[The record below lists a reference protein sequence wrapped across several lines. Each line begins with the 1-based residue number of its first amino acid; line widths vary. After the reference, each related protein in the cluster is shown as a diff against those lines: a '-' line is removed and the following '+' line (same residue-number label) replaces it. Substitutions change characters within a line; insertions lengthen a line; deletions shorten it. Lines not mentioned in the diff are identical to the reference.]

1 MPSYGT
7 IGKSCEGTGVILLN
21 VWSGTPVFEKV
32 CESVRLQAIN
42 DRKLLVG
49 SPLFSK
55 LPIAC
60 IDNSGLRY
68 KIVEVASKLDTPQSI
83 PIIVLDR
90 QEQVIIKKLN
100 SQANGLITVVG
111 LDPERVYTLI
121 ALDPDSVYNADVVD
135 LKRPVL

>member
-7 IGKSCEGTGVILLN
+7 VGKNYTGTGIVLLN

-32 CESVRLQAIN
+32 CDSVRLQASPN
-42 DRKLLVG
+42 RKLLVG
-49 SPLFSK
+49 SPLSSK

-68 KIVEVASKLDTPQSI
+68 KIVEVASKLDTPQVI

-90 QEQVIIKKLN
+90 QTQTIVKKLN
-100 SQANGLITVVG
+100 SQANGLVTIFGV
-111 LDPERVYTLI
+111 DPERVYTLI
-121 ALDPDSVYNADVVD
+121 ALDPDSGYNADVVD
-135 LKRPVL
+135 FKRPVL

>member
-1 MPSYGT
+1 MLNYGT
-7 IGKSCEGTGVILLN
+7 IGKHCESTGIILLN
-21 VWSGTPVFEKV
+21 VWSGTPVSEKV
-32 CESVRLQAIN
+32 CESVRLNATDN
-42 DRKLLVG
+42 RKLLVG

-55 LPIAC
+55 LPISR

-68 KIVEVASKLDTPQSI
+68 KIVEVTSKLDIPQSI

-90 QEQVIIKKLN
+90 QEQVIVQKLN
-100 SQANGLITVVG
+100 SQGNGLITVVG

>member
-1 MPSYGT
+1 M
-7 IGKSCEGTGVILLN
+7 
-21 VWSGTPVFEKV
+21 
-32 CESVRLQAIN
+32 
-42 DRKLLVG
+42 
-49 SPLFSK
+49 
-55 LPIAC
+55 
-60 IDNSGLRY
+60 
-68 KIVEVASKLDTPQSI
+68 
-83 PIIVLDR
+83 DR